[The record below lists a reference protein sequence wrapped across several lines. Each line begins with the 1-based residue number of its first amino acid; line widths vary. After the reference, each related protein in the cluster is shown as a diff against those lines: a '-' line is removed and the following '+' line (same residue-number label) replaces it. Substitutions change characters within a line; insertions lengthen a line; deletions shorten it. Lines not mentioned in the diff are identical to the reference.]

1 MIMAATD
8 DRRADVH
15 HGPNPQE
22 RHKFPWIPAV
32 ASIAGATYAIIGYG
46 YGLGNVS
53 APGPGALPFLA
64 GVATAVVGATVAVTE
79 TKAVAEV
86 ERSHV
91 HAASNEVS
99 ASRFGLAVTLAIV
112 ALICVLMIW
121 QSRIIG
127 LLPAAGLGTAV
138 LAWTMR
144 CRLLTAALTGLGF
157 YLFAFLL
164 FQHWLEIP
172 LPRGYF

>member
-1 MIMAATD
+1 MAATD
-8 DRRADVH
+8 DRRAEVH
-15 HGPNPQE
+15 HAPQPE
-22 RHKFPWIPAV
+22 KRHTIPWIPAV
-32 ASIAGATYAIIGYG
+32 ASVAGAAYAIIGYG
-46 YGLGNVS
+46 YGLGDLS
-53 APGPGALPFLA
+53 ALGPGALPFLS
-64 GVATAVVGATVAVTE
+64 GVATAVVGAVVAVSE
-79 TKAVAEV
+79 IKAPPEAE
-86 ERSHV
+86 RAHV
-91 HAASNEVS
+91 HAASDEVA

-112 ALICVLMIW
+112 ALTCVVMIW

-144 CRLLTAALTGLGF
+144 CRPLTAALTGLGF

-172 LPRGYF
+172 LSRGYF